1 MFNYLY
7 RYSTV
12 FSYFQLAFLDVIVKI
27 GIGDLSTDSKA
38 LYIIIIMFK
47 EILIG
52 YIANQWNPFPCCVL
66 VQAAMDWPVIFKWT
80 LFSYRNPVY
89 LNLWLWSFY
98 ITCVFCL
105 YLLLFIF
112 LLIQL
117 LFFTLYMHVNV
128 KHVNTY
134 IYIYIPKFNFNLTV
148 NMDLVV
154 IFFCSDSLPLTIL
167 SSLLT
172 IFWNVINR
180 QESLPLN
187 SLLRRY

>member
-1 MFNYLY
+1 MFYYLY

-66 VQAAMDWPVIFKWT
+66 VQAAMDLPVIFKWT
-80 LFSYRNPVY
+80 LFSYKNPVY
-89 LNLWLWSFY
+89 LNLWLWSIY

-128 KHVNTY
+128 KHVNTF
-134 IYIYIPKFNFNLTV
+134 IYTFQSLTSIW
-148 NMDLVV
+148 LWTWTWLW
-154 IFFCSDSLPLTIL
+154 FFSALIL
-167 SSLLT
+167 SLLPYCQVYWQSFEMLLT
-172 IFWNVINR
+172 DKNL
-180 QESLPLN
+180 SL
-187 SLLRRY
+187 

>member
-1 MFNYLY
+1 
-7 RYSTV
+7 
-12 FSYFQLAFLDVIVKI
+12 
-27 GIGDLSTDSKA
+27 
-38 LYIIIIMFK
+38 
-47 EILIG
+47 
-52 YIANQWNPFPCCVL
+52 
-66 VQAAMDWPVIFKWT
+66 MDWPVIFKWT

-89 LNLWLWSFY
+89 LNLWLWSIY

-154 IFFCSDSLPLTIL
+154 IFFCSDSLPLTIDNLLKRYLQTRISPSKFFVEEILAWLYYAESMNVLAVNAVHCVPMVL
-167 SSLLT
+167 SVPLLSYKMFT
-172 IFWNVINR
+172 LHWMNK
-180 QESLPLN
+180 
-187 SLLRRY
+187 

>member
-1 MFNYLY
+1 
-7 RYSTV
+7 
-12 FSYFQLAFLDVIVKI
+12 
-27 GIGDLSTDSKA
+27 
-38 LYIIIIMFK
+38 
-47 EILIG
+47 
-52 YIANQWNPFPCCVL
+52 
-66 VQAAMDWPVIFKWT
+66 MDWPVIFKWT

-89 LNLWLWSFY
+89 LNLWLWSIY

-154 IFFCSDSLPLTIL
+154 IFFCSDSLPHTIL

-172 IFWNVINR
+172 IFWNVIYR

-187 SLLRRY
+187 SLLRRYKLGCTTQNQWMSLQWMQFIVCPWYYLFPLYHIRCSHCIGWTNENAAWSYDLLMYIL

>member
-1 MFNYLY
+1 
-7 RYSTV
+7 
-12 FSYFQLAFLDVIVKI
+12 
-27 GIGDLSTDSKA
+27 
-38 LYIIIIMFK
+38 
-47 EILIG
+47 
-52 YIANQWNPFPCCVL
+52 
-66 VQAAMDWPVIFKWT
+66 MDWPVIFKWT
-80 LFSYRNPVY
+80 SFSYRNPVY
-89 LNLWLWSFY
+89 LNLWLWSSY

-172 IFWNVINR
+172 IF
-180 QESLPLN
+180 
-187 SLLRRY
+187 